1 MTTTASERLLQ
12 VGGLSMW
19 LLLGLPRL
27 STLPHDLAAAE
38 GAALP
43 GFACWLAWGVA
54 FGCATSPGDLRLGV
68 RRALLVLQ
76 AVTALYL
83 LGPGRGNTE
92 GGLLVAVAAQ
102 IPFFLPRRR
111 GLLAVG
117 ALAIAFAAVIALRHG
132 AGAVLGPTIGLVA
145 FMAFAFGAASLAV
158 AHAEGREELALV
170 NAELRATQELL
181 AGSAREAERLRIA
194 RDLHD
199 TLGHHLTALS
209 LNLELAAHQAQP
221 PAKEAV
227 ERARSLCKLLLADV
241 REVVSELRGPEP
253 EELRRALQTL
263 AAGVPRPQVHLALP
277 DSLDLGSA
285 ERAQAAFRCVQ
296 EAVTNAARHSH
307 ARNLWI
313 TVALRDG
320 ALSIEAR
327 DDGRGAP
334 DLREGHGLAGMRER
348 FEALGGLVAFE
359 SAPGRGFALRATLPA
374 EAA

>member
-1 MTTTASERLLQ
+1 MSTTASERLLQ
-12 VGGLSMW
+12 AGGLGMW
-19 LLLGLPRL
+19 LLLGFPRL
-27 STLPHDLAAAE
+27 VAFARDPGAAS
-38 GAALP
+38 GAALIAL
-43 GFACWLAWGVA
+43 GCWIAWGVA
-54 FGCATSPGDLRLGV
+54 FGLATSPGGLGLAA
-68 RRALLVLQ
+68 RRALVVLQ
-76 AVTALYL
+76 AACALYL
-83 LGPGRGNTE
+83 LGPARGNSE

-102 IPFFLPRRR
+102 IPFFLSRRP

-117 ALAIAFAAVIALRHG
+117 ALAAAFAAVMALRHG
-132 AGAVLGPTIGLVA
+132 AAAVLGPTVGLVA
-145 FMAFAFGAASLAV
+145 FMAFAYGAASLAV

-221 PAKEAV
+221 PAKETV

-277 DSLDLGSA
+277 ESLDLGSA
-285 ERAQAAFRCVQ
+285 ARAQAAFRCVQ

-313 TVALRDG
+313 TVALREG

-348 FEALGGLVAFE
+348 FAALGGSVAFE
-359 SAPGRGFALRATLPA
+359 SGPGRGFALRASLPA